1 MKYMGSKRSMLSGQL
16 GAALAS
22 RVPARGGCFADLF
35 SGSGA
40 VSWHIAETQPVPVIA
55 TDIQEYAR
63 VLSAAVVS
71 RTSKQRSEALWDD
84 WVCQATAWLKQQ
96 DHYWV
101 ALSAHLQYWERRPKG
116 GVAEIR
122 KLCKGMGS
130 PVACAYGGHYF
141 SPMQALI
148 LDSLRATVP
157 NDGVHR
163 DVYVAS
169 LVIAA
174 AECAASPGHTAQP
187 FQPTSTAGRFLF
199 EAWRRDVWAHVRR
212 AFFDLGGRHARKEG
226 SARVASALE
235 GATTLGE
242 KDVAFVDPPYS
253 GVHYSRFYHVL
264 ETVAQGRFVRAEGVG
279 RYPDRSERPQSDF
292 SVRAKSN
299 AALESLLK
307 ELAGR
312 GTTTIITYPAQACSN
327 GLSGTTVEEI
337 ASALFKVKKIGNA
350 STFSTLGGNG
360 TQRAARMK
368 VNELILVCSAK

>member
-22 RVPARGGCFADLF
+22 HIPARGGRFADLF

-40 VSWHIAETQPVPVIA
+40 VSWHIAESQPVPVIA

-71 RTSKQRSEALWDD
+71 RTSKQNSEALWDD
-84 WVCQATAWLKQQ
+84 WVSQAIAWLKQQ

-101 ALSAHLQYWERRPKG
+101 ALSAHHQYWERRPKG
-116 GVAEIR
+116 GVADIR
-122 KLCKGMGS
+122 KLCQGMAS
-130 PVACAYGGHYF
+130 PVACAYGGHYY

-157 NDGVHR
+157 KDSFHR
-163 DVYVAS
+163 DVQIAS

-199 EAWRRDVWAHVRR
+199 EAWRRDVWAYSRR
-212 AFFDLGGRHARKEG
+212 AFFDLGCRHAKKKG
-226 SARVASALE
+226 SAQVASAIE
-235 GATTLGE
+235 GARTLGE

-264 ETVAQGRFVRAEGVG
+264 ETVAQGKFVSAEGVG
-279 RYPDRSERPQSDF
+279 RYPDRSDRPQSDF
-292 SVRAKSN
+292 SVRTKSN
-299 AALESLLK
+299 AALKSLLK
-307 ELAGR
+307 ELSGR
-312 GTTTIITYPAQACSN
+312 GTTTIITYPAQECSN
-327 GLSGTTVEEI
+327 GLSGAAVEEM
-337 ASALFKVKKIGNA
+337 ASELFKVKKIGNA

-360 TQRAARMK
+360 THRAARK
-368 VNELILVCSAK
+368 QVDELILVCSAP

>member
-1 MKYMGSKRSMLSGQL
+1 M
-16 GAALAS
+16 
-22 RVPARGGCFADLF
+22 
-35 SGSGA
+35 
-40 VSWHIAETQPVPVIA
+40 
-55 TDIQEYAR
+55 
-63 VLSAAVVS
+63 
-71 RTSKQRSEALWDD
+71 
-84 WVCQATAWLKQQ
+84 
-96 DHYWV
+96 
-101 ALSAHLQYWERRPKG
+101 
-116 GVAEIR
+116 
-122 KLCKGMGS
+122 
-130 PVACAYGGHYF
+130 
-141 SPMQALI
+141 
-148 LDSLRATVP
+148 
-157 NDGVHR
+157 
-163 DVYVAS
+163 
-169 LVIAA
+169 
-174 AECAASPGHTAQP
+174 
-187 FQPTSTAGRFLF
+187 
-199 EAWRRDVWAHVRR
+199 
-212 AFFDLGGRHARKEG
+212 
-226 SARVASALE
+226 
-235 GATTLGE
+235 GE